1 MLRLLYWTQR
11 LTIQGPYRRS
21 RDHRIHLTDL
31 TKRHI
36 SSECC
41 SLPPS
46 PALSPSHSTCPSLPL
61 PLPGDVV
68 TDAGTGSTSAEVACT
83 PSRSQTCE
91 HSWASTSPMPAKSS
105 LCNSAGVWYHGE
117 PMACDIPGPVQFCTR
132 LHLARMVPRH
142 SLGAARTCMLD
153 CVQSGP
159 PIAVHPLRV
168 RQLQSDERATNVG
181 AWNRLP
187 GAPEAR
193 CTHLSTRLV
202 LPVVET
208 CGSSVCQWL
217 NE

>member
-117 PMACDIPGPVQFCTR
+117 PMVCDIPAPVKFCAR
-132 LHLARMVPRH
+132 LHHACCRARMVPLH
-142 SLGAARTCMLD
+142 S
-153 CVQSGP
+153 
-159 PIAVHPLRV
+159 
-168 RQLQSDERATNVG
+168 EREEIVAM
-181 AWNRLP
+181 W
-187 GAPEAR
+187 R
-193 CTHLSTRLV
+193 CGHGWEQQE
-202 LPVVET
+202 PA
-208 CGSSVCQWL
+208 GSSLWIRESASASL
-217 NE
+217 YHAE